1 MSYSVTETETYSIAD
16 VEIVMR
22 RVTTDLVMIASSTGA
37 ITEDK
42 AREWGHDVELLAING
57 YLRAVDVTLFS
68 AGVEQKATRF
78 EVKTDSGEL
87 VMGRPGGVLWPRVAQ
102 PDLRI
107 VLFHTG
113 AYDAA
118 AKAKM
123 ADKLCLSWVPTTADT
138 NHSSLKVQAGRDYVS
153 NGYGMQRKDFTK

>member
-1 MSYSVTETETYSIAD
+1 MNYSVTETETYSIAD
-16 VEIVMR
+16 IEVVMR

-42 AREWGHDVELLAING
+42 ARQWGHDVELLAIHG

-68 AGVEQKATRF
+68 WGVEQKATRF

-87 VMGRPGGVLWPRVAQ
+87 VMSRPGGVLWPRVAQ

-107 VLFHTG
+107 VLFYTA

-118 AKAKM
+118 AAAKI
-123 ADKLCLSWVPTTADT
+123 ADKLYISWVPTTADT
-138 NHSSLKVQAGRDYVS
+138 SHSSLKAQTGRDYVS